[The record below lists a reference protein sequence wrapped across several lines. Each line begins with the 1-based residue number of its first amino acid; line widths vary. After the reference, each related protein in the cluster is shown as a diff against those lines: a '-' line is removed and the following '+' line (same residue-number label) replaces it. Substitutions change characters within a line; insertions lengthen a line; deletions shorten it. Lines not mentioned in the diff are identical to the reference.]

1 MLAQEISKILS
12 TSSMALDVVCIV
24 KKVAVGTGLLLSKG
38 EVVVGI
44 VVRRWPS
51 RHWEV
56 GVSMCL
62 ANALPKQ

>member
-51 RHWEV
+51 
-56 GVSMCL
+56 
-62 ANALPKQ
+62 